1 MKNKLVYSTDPEFC
15 AACGKSPCGCAKLK
29 QPEPLRLH
37 FMRMGKGSGV
47 TRITRLHLSESL
59 KKKLLSSLKK
69 RLGCGGT
76 VKDGALEL
84 QGDRREF
91 LERELPA
98 QGYKLKRAGG

>member
-1 MKNKLVYSTDPEFC
+1 MENKLVYSTDPHFC
-15 AACGKSPCGCAKLK
+15 KTCGKSPCGCGVLR
-29 QPEPLRLH
+29 QPEPLKLH
-37 FMRMGKGSGV
+37 FMRTGKGAGV
-47 TRITRLHLSESL
+47 TRITRLHLSDTL

-91 LERELPA
+91 LERELAA